1 MVAVVGA
8 AEDIFVIL
16 GSGMSGG
23 VAAKTLR
30 QEGYD
35 GGIVLIGHEPT
46 PPFGRPPL
54 SKTYLRGEE
63 PLSGWFV
70 NAESWYE
77 DNRVER
83 VAATATRVNVQLRQV
98 ELDAGRPIGYGKLLI
113 TTGGQNRRLQVPGAE
128 LPGVFQLRT
137 VADCDA
143 IKQSAHRG
151 ARALVVGMGF
161 IGSEVAASL
170 AQMGL
175 RVTAVLPGAAPLESV
190 LGPELGE
197 LMAGIHREAGVELVT
212 GDEVVRFEG
221 ANRVERTITK
231 KGLELECDLAIVAV
245 GIRPTVEVVE
255 GTEIAV
261 ENGIL
266 VDSMCRTNVPG
277 IFAAGDVA
285 NHLHPLFGRIRVE
298 HYNNAEKQGAA
309 AASSMLGPGTE
320 YGYLHTFWSDQYE
333 HKLEYAGHV
342 REWDRFVVR
351 GSAKDRKLI
360 GFYLTDGV
368 LRAAVGLNRGGDPEL
383 DGEGE
388 MAAAAGLIARQA
400 RPDPR
405 ELADEDVDL
414 RDLS

>member
-1 MVAVVGA
+1 MVAIVQA
-8 AEDIFVIL
+8 PEETFVIL
-16 GSGMSGG
+16 GSGMAGG
-23 VAAKTLR
+23 VAARTLR
-30 QEGYD
+30 EEGYA
-35 GGIVLIGHEPT
+35 GPMVLIGDEPT

-63 PLSGWFV
+63 PLTEWFV

-77 DNRVER
+77 ENGVDRLAGT
-83 VAATATRVNVQLRQV
+83 AARIDIRSRQV
-98 ELDAGRPIGYGKLLI
+98 ELEAGEPIVYDKLLI
-113 TTGGQNRRLQVPGAE
+113 TTGGQNRRLQIPGAD

-143 IKQSAHRG
+143 IKKAAQRG
-151 ARALVVGMGF
+151 ARAVVVGMGF

-170 AQMGL
+170 TQMG
-175 RVTAVLPGAAPLESV
+175 VQVSAVLPGQAPLDSV
-190 LGPELGE
+190 LGAEIGD
-197 LMAGIHREAGVELVT
+197 LMAGIHRDAGVELVA

-221 ANRVERTITK
+221 ANRVERTVTR
-231 KGLELECDLAIVAV
+231 KGRELECDLAIVAI
-245 GIRPTVEVVE
+245 GIRPTVELFE

-261 ENGIL
+261 DNGIL

-309 AASSMLGPGTE
+309 AARSMLGSGVE
-320 YGYLHTFWSDQYE
+320 YDYLHTFWSDQYE

-342 REWDRFVVR
+342 RKWDRFVMR
-351 GSAKDRKLI
+351 GSAKDRKVV
-360 GFYLTDGV
+360 GFYLTGEV
-368 LRAAVGLNRGGDPEL
+368 LRAAVGLDRGGDPEL
-383 DGEGE
+383 DLQGE
-388 MAAAAGLIARQA
+388 MAAAARLVARQS

-405 ELADEDVDL
+405 ALADEDVDL
-414 RDLS
+414 DGLT